1 MLKFW
6 LYFEVSTKNLLA
18 TQPFIGFLRVVV
30 ERSIFCNFIL
40 LMNVNLDLITACVNR
55 ERKAEYELYKMT
67 YSYLMGVCFRYTSSG
82 ERAREM
88 VNVGFLKILNNIS
101 KYRPEIPFKTWIR
114 KVMINILIDEFRKEK
129 KHIENLKYVEN
140 YNESNSY
147 SEVNNAVTNMNVE
160 QIHALIQQLPPV
172 SQQVFNLFV
181 IDGYGHKEI
190 AGMLAMSEGTSK
202 WHLNFSRNKLKEMM
216 VQIGFTPKSVMQ

>member
-1 MLKFW
+1 
-6 LYFEVSTKNLLA
+6 
-18 TQPFIGFLRVVV
+18 
-30 ERSIFCNFIL
+30 
-40 LMNVNLDLITACVNR
+40 MNVDLDLITACVNR

-67 YSYLMGVCFRYTSSG
+67 YSYLMSISFRYVNSG

-88 VNVGFLKILNNIS
+88 VNIGFLKILRNLK
-101 KYRPEIPFKTWIR
+101 KYRPEVPFKTWIR

-129 KHIENLKYVEN
+129 KHIENLNYVEN
-140 YNESNSY
+140 YKESSSY
-147 SEVNNAVTNMNVE
+147 SEVNNAVTKMNVE
-160 QIHALIQQLPPV
+160 QIHALVQQLPPV

-190 AGMLAMSEGTSK
+190 AGMLDMSEGTSK

-216 VQIGFTPKSVMQ
+216 EQIGFTHKNVMQ